1 MEAICRELP
10 PGCVSWDDERGEVT
24 VLQLLLVVSLIRQ
37 PCHQSRRRMID
48 LAAPAQQRQ
57 EDGPGPV
64 REGLVRKKKKKKKRC
79 VRNMC
84 GLAHSCKCVGV
95 LAVVQIGRHF

>member
-1 MEAICRELP
+1 MM
-10 PGCVSWDDERGEVT
+10 RGEVT

-37 PCHQSRRRMID
+37 TRHQSRRRMID

-64 REGLVRKKKKKKKRC
+64 REGLEQKKKKKMGEEY
-79 VRNMC
+79 NTWLSSFM
-84 GLAHSCKCVGV
+84 
-95 LAVVQIGRHF
+95 

>member
-1 MEAICRELP
+1 MM
-10 PGCVSWDDERGEVT
+10 RGEVT

-37 PCHQSRRRMID
+37 PRHQSRRRMID

-64 REGLVRKKKKKKKRC
+64 REGLEWMGGRKKIKLC
-79 VRNMC
+79 EEYNM
-84 GLAHSCKCVGV
+84 
-95 LAVVQIGRHF
+95 